1 MKYLLLIYGDETQ
14 AANATPEEAAAL
26 MDPWWAYEGW
36 LAEKGIKLAGEALF
50 PTAQAT
56 TVRSEGGRT
65 VTIDGPFAETKEQ
78 LGGFYLIETSNLD
91 EALEAAERCPGS
103 STGSIEVRPVQEF
116 EVPQ

>member
-56 TVRSEGGRT
+56 TV
-65 VTIDGPFAETKEQ
+65 PKYFAPNKYQT
-78 LGGFYLIETSNLD
+78 LPLLSAMSARPCGL
-91 EALEAAERCPGS
+91 S
-103 STGSIEVRPVQEF
+103 SVIWLRYCSTR
-116 EVPQ
+116 